1 MLVALQAVST
11 QGFHYF
17 RKLSNPKLYETMILN
32 SFQIDF
38 LIILS
43 EATTFCQKFYNV
55 KKTEDAQKQVRIGRK
70 RSLLREIFFSG
81 QGNFFFWAGKKIY
94 LPRAS
99 IGELF
104 HNRHNV
110 KLFCAL

>member
-1 MLVALQAVST
+1 MV
-11 QGFHYF
+11 
-17 RKLSNPKLYETMILN
+17 LN

-43 EATTFCQKFYNV
+43 EATTFCQTSINV
-55 KKTEDAQKQVRIGRK
+55 KKTEDVQKQVRIGSK

-81 QGNFFFWAGKKIY
+81 QGNIFSWAGRKSY
-94 LPRAS
+94 LPRAY
-99 IGELF
+99 IVGLF

>member
-1 MLVALQAVST
+1 
-11 QGFHYF
+11 
-17 RKLSNPKLYETMILN
+17 MILN

-38 LIILS
+38 LIILC
-43 EATTFCQKFYNV
+43 EATTFCQKIYNV
-55 KKTEDAQKQVRIGRK
+55 KKTEGVQKQVRIGRK

-81 QGNFFFWAGKKIY
+81 QGKFFFWAGKKIY
-94 LPRAS
+94 LLRAS

-110 KLFCAL
+110 TLFSTRREALFLCQEQNHSYRSV

>member
-1 MLVALQAVST
+1 
-11 QGFHYF
+11 
-17 RKLSNPKLYETMILN
+17 MILN
-32 SFQIDF
+32 NFQIDF

-43 EATTFCQKFYNV
+43 EATTFCQTSINV
-55 KKTEDAQKQVRIGRK
+55 KKTEGVQKQVRIGRK
-70 RSLLREIFFSG
+70 RSLIREIFFSG
-81 QGNFFFWAGKKIY
+81 QGKFFFWAGKKIY

>member
-1 MLVALQAVST
+1 
-11 QGFHYF
+11 
-17 RKLSNPKLYETMILN
+17 MILN
-32 SFQIDF
+32 NFQIDF

-43 EATTFCQKFYNV
+43 EATTFCQKIYNV
-55 KKTEDAQKQVRIGRK
+55 KKTEGVQKQVRIGRK

-81 QGNFFFWAGKKIY
+81 QGRIFSWAGKKIY